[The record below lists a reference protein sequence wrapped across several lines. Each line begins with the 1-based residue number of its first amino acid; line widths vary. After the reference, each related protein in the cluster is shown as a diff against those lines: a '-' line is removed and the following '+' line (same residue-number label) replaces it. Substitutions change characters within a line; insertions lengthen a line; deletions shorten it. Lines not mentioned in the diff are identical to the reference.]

1 MKRTVNAWT
10 SATAIARAEVRRSA
24 KVPPPKSIAARL
36 GLSLTVRTFGSTV
49 ESPRSMPTSRVSPY
63 LGNRGSDLCSAG
75 CFRLSGDRGRWPLRR
90 NQVGN
95 ASLVLD
101 GFDPVRFASLQQA
114 LGDVRMRQLLVAARA
129 DVASSLAQIREC
141 AARHDVVAL
150 GAAAHALCGAAGN
163 IGASQIQDRAAR
175 LRACARDG
183 ADASTL
189 LSELET
195 AVGVFEANINHLA
208 PPDP

>member
-1 MKRTVNAWT
+1 MEN
-10 SATAIARAEVRRSA
+10 
-24 KVPPPKSIAARL
+24 
-36 GLSLTVRTFGSTV
+36 
-49 ESPRSMPTSRVSPY
+49 PRSIPQVGRVLILAVAVVTCAAPDVSGSRVTEAAGRC
-63 LGNRGSDLCSAG
+63 GN
-75 CFRLSGDRGRWPLRR
+75 
-90 NQVGN
+90 QIGN
-95 ASLVLD
+95 ASLVLE

-114 LGDVRMRQLLVAARA
+114 LGDVSMRQLLVTARA

-183 ADASTL
+183 EDASAL

-208 PPDP
+208 SPDP